1 MSKYTQE
8 FEVLQIRTHTNP
20 DNLPNAV
27 KVIQWQITTTDGEFS
42 VVGIGSTEFNTDS
55 IENFVSIEEL
65 TADDFFRWVV
75 DSFKNDEWESYVKQH
90 DDMLTDKIEKGSLDV
105 YLQKEGF
112 VDYMFSRDA
121 DLPSSI

>member
-112 VDYMFSRDA
+112 VDYMFARDA
-121 DLPSSI
+121 DLPSPI

>member
-27 KVIQWQITTTDGEFS
+27 KLIQWQITTTDGEFS
-42 VVGIGSTEFNTDS
+42 VVGTGTTAFDTDS
-55 IENFVSIEEL
+55 IENFVSIEDL
-65 TADDFFRWVV
+65 TSDDFFSWVV
-75 DSFKNDEWESYVKQH
+75 NSFKDYEWESYVKNH
-90 DDMLTDKIEKGSLDV
+90 DDMLTDKIEKGNLDV

-112 VDYMFSRDA
+112 VDYMFSRDV
-121 DLPSSI
+121 DLPSKI

>member
-27 KVIQWQITTTDGEFS
+27 KIIQWQITTTDGEFS
-42 VVGIGSTEFNTDS
+42 VVGIGSTEFDTDS

-65 TADDFFRWVV
+65 TADDFFNWVV
-75 DSFKNDEWESYVKQH
+75 NSFEDHEWESYVKNH
-90 DDMLTDKIEKGSLDV
+90 DDMLTDKIAKGTLDV

-112 VDYMFSRDA
+112 VDYMFARDA
-121 DLPSSI
+121 DLPSPI

>member
-27 KVIQWQITTTDGEFS
+27 KLIQWQITTTDGEFS
-42 VVGIGSTEFNTDS
+42 VVGTGTTAFDTDS
-55 IENFVSIEEL
+55 IENFVSIEDL
-65 TADDFFRWVV
+65 TSDDFFSWVV
-75 DSFKNDEWESYVKQH
+75 NSFKDYEWESYVKNH
-90 DDMLTDKIEKGSLDV
+90 DDMLTDKIEKGNLDV

-121 DLPSSI
+121 DLPSKI

>member
-27 KVIQWQITTTDGEFS
+27 KVIQWQITTTNGEFS

>member
-42 VVGIGSTEFNTDS
+42 VVGAGSTVFDTDS

-65 TADDFFRWVV
+65 TVDDFFSWVV
-75 DSFKNDEWESYVKQH
+75 NSFSDYEWESYVKNH

-121 DLPSSI
+121 DLPSTI

>member
-90 DDMLTDKIEKGSLDV
+90 DDMLTGKIEKGSLDV

-112 VDYMFSRDA
+112 VDYMFARDA
-121 DLPSSI
+121 DLPSPI

>member
-27 KVIQWQITTTDGEFS
+27 KVIQWEITTTDGEFS
-42 VVGIGSTEFNTDS
+42 VVGRGATEFDTSN

-75 DSFKNDEWESYVKQH
+75 DSFEEHEWEGYVREH
-90 DDMLTDKIEKGSLDV
+90 DAMLESKIANGGLDV

-112 VDYMFSRDA
+112 VDYMFGRDA
-121 DLPSSI
+121 DIPSPI